1 MIKNILSARG
11 VSAMAGLSAAAVL
24 ALTAFAGSAG
34 ASTASPQT
42 LKQVPCRA
50 YTFNVFHGTRSETC
64 YEGRGTKTVRIS
76 DVRKI
81 TTGENSGRFEVIFH
95 HTLVEVVTF
104 APKHT
109 YLFVKPTQSEVF
121 SVTITRT

>member
-1 MIKNILSARG
+1 MRACPRG
-11 VSAMAGLSAAAVL
+11 TSPRTSEITTKG
-24 ALTAFAGSAG
+24 GSAG

-64 YEGRGTKTVRIS
+64 YEGRGTKVIRIS

-81 TTGENSGRFEVIFH
+81 TTGENGGRFEVISH
-95 HTLVEVVTF
+95 RTLVEVVKFT
-104 APKHT
+104 PKHT
-109 YLFVKPTQSEVF
+109 YLFVNPTQSEVF
-121 SVTITRT
+121 SVIITRT